1 MTKNPEN
8 DAKPT
13 GGVPAGTQLNG
24 IYEIDELIAI
34 GGMGEVYRGHNIQT
48 DDVVAIKIVLP
59 EFAKDETILALFRKE
74 ASILNHLSSEAIV
87 RYHVFTVDP
96 VVDRPY
102 LAMEFVDGESLADR
116 LKSGPISLGETCRM
130 IAGVAD
136 GLSAAHEAGIIHR
149 DLSPDNI
156 ILAGGSV
163 DKAKIIDF
171 GIAKSTDVGGGTLLG
186 GKFAGKYNFVSP
198 EQLGLFGG
206 EITERSDIY
215 AIGLVLTASLLGRPL
230 NMGGSQVEVV
240 EKRRIVPDLSAIDA
254 AVRPIV
260 EAMLQPNPADRPPNM
275 KTVAEWLR
283 QAGASLPDPM
293 IAESAETVISA
304 PLPHPTSDV
313 SQVGRSVAPQSFV
326 SATPFAN
333 PSVTPHSQVSV
344 SQTPIP
350 QSPVSQVQGYQPASG
365 IPPHPS
371 MQPFQAPVPQQKP
384 KTGIIA
390 AAIVG
395 LLAVGGAGTYF
406 SGVFEPTIEE
416 KSSETVS
423 AEAQENRTPAK
434 KVDTQKAT
442 IPVSEGTPDKKPDD
456 KPELPKEPDLPP
468 EPTKVTE
475 LPSEPV
481 KITEL
486 TPEPAE
492 VTAQPSEPAKVT
504 APKPEPIKVTE
515 LPPEPAKV
523 TEPTPES
530 AKVTELSPEPAK
542 VTEPAPEPAKV
553 TEPALEVAKVTEST
567 PEPAKPVEIAGVTIG
582 GVEEMGEWILNYDG
596 GNCFYAK
603 AISITENSVDIQGFS
618 NSLAPFEK
626 LQAQFSVLQKFK
638 PKVSLNQ
645 IVEPQCATVEFLT
658 DLKLDPAAGPSLKL
672 SSDSVK
678 SGEALQGTLGNLGT
692 DTTFLYLIDYDGVVY
707 SLASFLQQD
716 GDIGKFNIKLVNQ
729 ATKNRLPQLILTITS
744 KQQLRSAILSS
755 PARSAQLF
763 PKILEEIKAGKIEV
777 GAAVQLFKLGG

>member
-102 LAMEFVDGESLADR
+102 LAMEFVGGESLADR
-116 LKSGPISLGETCRM
+116 LKSGPISLGESCRM

-171 GIAKSTDVGGGTLLG
+171 GIAKSADVGGGTLLG

-215 AIGLVLTASLLGRPL
+215 AIGLVLAASLLGRPL

-240 EKRRIVPDLSAIDA
+240 EKRRVVPDVSAIDA
-254 AVRPIV
+254 MVRPIV

-283 QAGASLPDPM
+283 QAGASLPDPT

-304 PLPHPTSDV
+304 PLPNPTGDV
-313 SQVGRSVAPQSFV
+313 SQIGRSVAPQSFV
-326 SATPFAN
+326 SANPFAN
-333 PSVTPHSQVSV
+333 PSATPHSQVPV

-365 IPPHPS
+365 IPPHPG
-371 MQPFQAPVPQQKP
+371 QPPLQALVPQQKS

-406 SGVFEPTIEE
+406 SGALEPTIEE
-416 KSSETVS
+416 KASETVS
-423 AEAQENRTPAK
+423 AEEPAEQISTK
-434 KVDTQKAT
+434 IADTQKAT
-442 IPVSEGTPDKKPDD
+442 NPVSKETPDKKPDA
-456 KPELPKEPDLPP
+456 KAELPKEPDLPP
-468 EPTKVTE
+468 KPPKAAEVP
-475 LPSEPV
+475 L
-481 KITEL
+481 
-486 TPEPAE
+486 EPAE
-492 VTAQPSEPAKVT
+492 VTALPAEPAKVAAT
-504 APKPEPIKVTE
+504 A
-515 LPPEPAKV
+515 PEPAKV
-523 TEPTPES
+523 AET
-530 AKVTELSPEPAK
+530 
-542 VTEPAPEPAKV
+542 APEPAKV
-553 TEPALEVAKVTEST
+553 TETAPEPAKVAESAPKPAEVIEPK
-567 PEPAKPVEIAGVTIG
+567 PEPAKPVEIASTTIG
-582 GVEEMGEWILNYDG
+582 GVEEMGTWISNYDG
-596 GNCFYAK
+596 GNCFYAR
-603 AISITENSVDIQGFS
+603 ATAITENSVDIQGYS
-618 NSLAPFEK
+618 KSSAPFEK
-626 LQAQFSVLQKFK
+626 FQAQFSALQKFK
-638 PKVSLNQ
+638 PNVALHQ
-645 IVEPQCATVEFLT
+645 IADSQCAAAEFLT
-658 DLKLDPAAGPSLKL
+658 SLKQETGTVPSLSL
-672 SSDSVK
+672 NSDHIK
-678 SGEALQGTLGNLGT
+678 SGETLRGTLGNLGSGRA
-692 DTTFLYLIDYDGVVY
+692 FLYLIDNDGVVY
-707 SLASFLQQD
+707 SLASFLKQD
-716 GDIGKFNIKLVNQ
+716 GDIGKFNIKLVDLVTRNP
-729 ATKNRLPQLILTITS
+729 LPQLILTITS
-744 KQQLRSAILSS
+744 ERSLSTATLSS
-755 PARSAQLF
+755 PARAAQLF
-763 PKILEEIKAGKIEV
+763 PKILEEIKAGNIDV